1 MNLSEKSIA
10 IIDVMRQYAGG
21 IQINVTS
28 KKFSISGGPGYTIK
42 ATGWPADNVVHEY
55 ALNLIAQ
62 ARSLNNKGH
71 KYYEYYKKNGTI
83 DLWNEIEKAIKKILN
98 S

>member
-71 KYYEYYKKNGTI
+71 KYYEYYKNY
-83 DLWNEIEKAIKKILN
+83 L
-98 S
+98 